1 MVLTII
7 GVDAIDRQDYSSIAL
22 VSIDRSHPNARMSI
36 DPGEDQSL
44 RIDSIEH
51 CLERCAEESAV
62 AFLDEDGI
70 R

>member
-1 MVLTII
+1 MVPAII
-7 GVDAIDRQDYSSIAL
+7 GVDAIGRQDYSSIAL
-22 VSIDRSHPNARMSI
+22 VSIDRSQPNARMSV
-36 DPGEDQSL
+36 DPGQDQSL

-51 CLERCAEESAV
+51 RIEPCAEESAV